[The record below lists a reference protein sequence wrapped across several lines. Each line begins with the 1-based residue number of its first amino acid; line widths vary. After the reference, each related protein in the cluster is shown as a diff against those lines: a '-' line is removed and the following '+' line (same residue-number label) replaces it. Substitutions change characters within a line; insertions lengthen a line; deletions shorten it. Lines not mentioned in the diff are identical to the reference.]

1 MQKYNVL
8 TFKESNITA
17 GNFSSI
23 KLRSFENRFRIWPEN
38 KKEQSMKKKK
48 NAGLVKSCLLL
59 ETSSKGSSKT
69 SLHLLLSTLTSK
81 FLFINNIFNL

>member
-59 ETSSKGSSKT
+59 EFPQRDLQKQV
-69 SLHLLLSTLTSK
+69 STC
-81 FLFINNIFNL
+81 FFPR